1 MSSVFDSY
9 VGAVDEV
16 TYGTAVSV
24 SRFYELSKESI
35 AGKYERVE
43 SSAMQNG
50 QRVMRA
56 DRFAPNPKGAEGSL
70 ELEVLDKSY
79 AFWLKHMLGNVVKG
93 TADPDGFSVFTA
105 TIADLAGKSFTAEVG
120 RVDASGALSQF
131 NYTGGKV
138 NGWEISNQIDGV
150 LNLNLDVLFSKETV
164 RVGSP
169 VTPTYP
175 ASANLFTYLGGT
187 FTVDAATVAVSEVSI
202 KGDNG
207 LKDDRWAIG
216 VGRREPREEKARD
229 ISFELK
235 GDFDSMTAYNKVVA
249 ATASGALGALSF
261 TWGGVP
267 PVPAQPTKFPTIT
280 VTIPNARFD
289 EATPNVEAGKLPDIS
304 ISGKALNLTG
314 NDAITIAYKSLD
326 TAV

>member
-1 MSSVFDSY
+1 MSSVFDAY

-24 SRFYELSKESI
+24 SRFFELSKESI
-35 AGKYERVE
+35 SGKYERVE
-43 SSAMQNG
+43 SGAMMTG

-56 DRFAPNPKGAEGSL
+56 DRFAPNPKGADGSL
-70 ELEVLDKSY
+70 ELEVLDKGF

-93 TADPDGFSVFTA
+93 TVDADGFSVFTG

-138 NGWEISNQIDGV
+138 NTWEISNQVDGV
-150 LNLNLDVLFSKETV
+150 LNLNLDLLFAKETV
-164 RVGSP
+164 RVGSA

-175 ASANLFTYLGGT
+175 TGANLFTYLGGA
-187 FTVDAATVAVSEVSI
+187 FTLDGSTVAVSDISI

-249 ATASGALGALSF
+249 ATASGNLGALSF
-261 TWGGVP
+261 VWGGVP
-267 PVPAQPTKFPTIT
+267 LVGQPTKFPTIT

>member
-24 SRFYELSKESI
+24 SRFFELSKESI

-43 SSAMQNG
+43 SSAMQVG

-56 DRFAPNPKGAEGSL
+56 DRFAPNPKGADGSL
-70 ELEVLDKSY
+70 ELEVLDKGY
-79 AFWLKHMLGNVVKG
+79 AFWLKHMLGNVAKG
-93 TADPDGFSVFTA
+93 TADPDGFSVFTG
-105 TIADLAGKSFTAEVG
+105 TIADLAGKSFTTEVG

-138 NGWEISNQIDGV
+138 NSWEISNQIDGV
-150 LNLNLDVLFSKETV
+150 LSLSLDVVYAKETV

-175 ASANLFTYLGGT
+175 TNANLFTYLGGA
-187 FTVDAATVAVSEVSI
+187 FTIDATTVAVSEVTI

-216 VGRREPREEKARD
+216 VGRREPREEKSRD
-229 ISFELK
+229 ISFDLK
-235 GDFDSMTAYNKVVA
+235 GDFDSMTAYNKVIA
-249 ATASGALGALSF
+249 AQASGALGALVF
-261 TWGGVP
+261 QWGGVP
-267 PVPAQPTKFPTIT
+267 LAGQPTKYPIIT

-289 EATPNVEAGKLPDIS
+289 EATPNVEAGKLPDIQ

-314 NDAITIAYKSLD
+314 NDAITITYKSLD